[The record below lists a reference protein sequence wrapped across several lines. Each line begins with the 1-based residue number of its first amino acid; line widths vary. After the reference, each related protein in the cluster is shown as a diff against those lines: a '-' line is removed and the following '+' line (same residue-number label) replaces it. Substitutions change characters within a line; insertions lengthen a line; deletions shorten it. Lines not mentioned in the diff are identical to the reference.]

1 MKSICCRVGSVMI
14 IRCDEWIWR
23 GDDGVKTCSFKNSL
37 VKANLCL
44 YNDKL
49 ASWSTFRGPIQEWKK
64 NKKKTHFLMT
74 EHIFFNLY
82 PKPTLQPLVLSP
94 AKRPDLL
101 HLQFHNLGTNWS
113 PQKCLNM
120 AKKLCISWKCFPDVA
135 TRENAGLVV
144 SLWIKGDAIF
154 LWPAILLLIWGH
166 LIWSFSLEGDR
177 NTVTH
182 GALLSLA
189 AEFKVTGTHGPQGGW
204 VLHPLLTRGTKA
216 LCSGTGRHAKTLIK
230 RHELASPPS
239 SHLEK

>member
-1 MKSICCRVGSVMI
+1 
-14 IRCDEWIWR
+14 
-23 GDDGVKTCSFKNSL
+23 
-37 VKANLCL
+37 
-44 YNDKL
+44 
-49 ASWSTFRGPIQEWKK
+49 
-64 NKKKTHFLMT
+64 MT

-154 LWPAILLLIWGH
+154 
-166 LIWSFSLEGDR
+166 FMTR
-177 NTVTH
+177 NTVTNLGTLDLELFIRGRQKH
-182 GALLSLA
+182 SDPRRSAQPRCWVQGDWDTWPTGWLGLA
-189 AEFKVTGTHGPQGGW
+189 S
-204 VLHPLLTRGTKA
+204 LLTRGTKA